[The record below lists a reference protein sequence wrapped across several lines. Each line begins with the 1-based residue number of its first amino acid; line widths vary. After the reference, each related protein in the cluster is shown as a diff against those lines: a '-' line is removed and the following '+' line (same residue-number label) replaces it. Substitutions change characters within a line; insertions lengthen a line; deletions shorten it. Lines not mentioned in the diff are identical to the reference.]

1 MSFIRTIFFIFSAAA
16 CPVLCAT
23 GELQRFP
30 DSTVVARYKTA
41 YWGAAA
47 SGKRLSASA
56 RVNSNSFEAAEAK
69 QKFGA
74 DIAQLIRVIDE
85 LYSGY
90 MSAGATLDASL
101 AQLDRSE
108 AQLALMKEENRRKLG
123 GSMDTAKLKRF
134 KKFRAGIVDLQR
146 TIAAQR
152 AALKSQQTSLRQTI
166 EAVTAQRKRLAA
178 IVSGPKA
185 EVFPQGTVA
194 ARAEIVKAKIVSSP
208 AISKKMVPGAGGP
221 KIKSSGAPVYK
232 RVSRGQTVLGL
243 ALANGISL
251 SKLVRLNPLLK
262 KNPDRLLANTAV
274 RVR

>member
-1 MSFIRTIFFIFSAAA
+1 MNLIMTVFFLFSAAA
-16 CPVLCAT
+16 FPVLCAT

-47 SGKRLSASA
+47 AGKRLSASA
-56 RVNSNSFEAAEAK
+56 RVNSDSFEAAEAK
-69 QKFGA
+69 HKFGA

-90 MSAGATLDASL
+90 MSAAATLDASL

-108 AQLALMKEENRRKLG
+108 ARLALMKEENVRKLG
-123 GSMDTAKLKRF
+123 GSMDSARLKRF

-152 AALKSQQTSLRQTI
+152 AALKNQQAGLRQTI
-166 EAVTAQRKRLAA
+166 EAVTAQRKRLTA
-178 IVSGPKA
+178 ILSGPKVVGLPPKVLPV
-185 EVFPQGTVA
+185 ETVA
-194 ARAEIVKAKIVSSP
+194 PRVYTVKADNVNGSS
-208 AISKKMVPGAGGP
+208 ATAKA
-221 KIKSSGAPVYK
+221 APVYK
-232 RVSRGQTVLGL
+232 RVARGQTVLGL
-243 ALANGISL
+243 ALANGLSL
-251 SKLVRLNPLLK
+251 SKLIRLNPSLK

-274 RVR
+274 RVK